1 MDQELRSLA
10 ERATEA
16 RAASICP
23 YSGISVGAAILT
35 EGGKVYTGANIE
47 SAAYSPTLC
56 AERVVLAKALS
67 EGERSFKAIA
77 ISGGFCG
84 ERARKP
90 FYPCGVC
97 RQMLSEFMPG
107 ETKVLIA
114 YEDTVEEYALGELFP
129 KSFGKEALE

>member
-1 MDQELRSLA
+1 MDKELLSLA
-10 ERATEA
+10 AKATEA

-23 YSGISVGAAILT
+23 YSGFSVGAAILT
-35 EGGKVYTGANIE
+35 EDGKVYTGANIE

-56 AERVVLAKALS
+56 AERVALAKALS

-97 RQMLSEFMPG
+97 RQMLSEFMPS
-107 ETKVLIA
+107 EARLLVA
-114 YEDTVEEYALGELFP
+114 YGDTTEEYSLGELLP